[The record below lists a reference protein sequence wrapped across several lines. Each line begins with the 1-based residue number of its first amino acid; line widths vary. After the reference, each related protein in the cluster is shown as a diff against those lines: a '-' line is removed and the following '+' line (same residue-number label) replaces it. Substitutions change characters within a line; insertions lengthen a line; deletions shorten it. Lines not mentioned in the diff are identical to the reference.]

1 MKIALLLTGHLRKYK
16 ECYDSLYQ
24 HILSKYDVDTYCSTW
39 NKQEK
44 EVEHTREKTFL
55 NIIVNENY
63 FDIYK
68 PKKITIINIDEY
80 NQNKIIFKK
89 LKREND
95 IFDIDER
102 AKYHGE
108 YWVNRLMDQWYLV
121 KKAFESIE
129 NPQQYDK
136 IIRFRYDIWLENF
149 VLIDNNHITI
159 PRDES
164 FVWDYSDHMAY
175 GNYDVMNKYCH
186 IHNHIFKLYEKYN
199 IDVSHAVNMLKFYIG
214 EYEPKIETTVD
225 TNLVYKI
232 NK

>member
-1 MKIALLLTGHLRKYK
+1 MKIALLLTGYLRKHR
-16 ECYDSLYQ
+16 ENWWMLHSNL
-24 HILSKYDVDTYCSTW
+24 ISKFNTDTYCTTW
-39 NKQEK
+39 DIQENGIPTK
-44 EVEHTREKTFL
+44 
-55 NIIVNENY
+55 NED
-63 FDIYK
+63 FSDYK
-68 PKKITIINIDEY
+68 DRDNLKKITIINSEEY
-80 NQNKIIFKK
+80 NKNKPIFKK
-89 LKREND
+89 LDREND
-95 IFDIDER
+95 IFDVDER
-102 AKYHGE
+102 AKFHGE

-121 KKAFESIE
+121 KKSFESID

-159 PRDES
+159 PKDES

-186 IHNHIFKLYEKYN
+186 IYDHIFKLYEKYN

-214 EYEPKIETTVD
+214 EFEPKIQTTVD
-225 TNLVYKI
+225 PNLVYKI